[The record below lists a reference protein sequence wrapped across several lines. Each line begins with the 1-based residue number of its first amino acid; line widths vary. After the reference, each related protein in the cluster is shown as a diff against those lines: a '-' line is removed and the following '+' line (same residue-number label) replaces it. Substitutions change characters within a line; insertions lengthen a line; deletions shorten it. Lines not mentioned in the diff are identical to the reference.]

1 MSQRTGTANLPLH
14 GGRVPEWLR
23 QRMARLGRVIVE
35 AIALR
40 YGRDA
45 VLERLAHPFWF
56 QAFGAVMG
64 MDWHSSGITTSVV
77 GALKRGLGP
86 VEAELGLRVCGGRGR
101 HSRATPR
108 ELRAVG
114 ERTGLDGDALARTSR
129 LVAKVDSACL
139 QDGYQLYL
147 HAFVVADDGRWVVV
161 QQGLCDRR
169 REARRYHWRS
179 EGLRDF
185 VDAPHAAIDGRE
197 RGRIV
202 NLTDRRAAPSREAQL
217 RLVTHPDD
225 AFATYRRT
233 LRPHGPAQATL
244 PHLQLPA
251 HHDVR
256 PSDVH
261 MRRIHAAFRA
271 AAERAEDFPEL
282 LLTPGLGARTLRA
295 LALVAEVVHGAPH
308 RFSDPARF
316 SLAHG
321 GKDGHPFPVPLK
333 VYDETLHI
341 LKGAVHRAK
350 LGEADRLA
358 ALERL
363 DRESRRL
370 EAIVEGGES
379 LEALLARERR
389 ERHRWGGRSVFGPA
403 APPRATADAG
413 QAGDGRAGGAKKPT
427 AKRRPGGKTPSATT
441 EASADQLA
449 LPHTRRRTAR

>member
-1 MSQRTGTANLPLH
+1 MPVADEKSARAVRHLTAEGPLGDRGEPSRRGCPSELLLRRPAPRIGVGHASECARSSEGLAPGAPAAGNRRMSQRTGTANLPLH

-185 VDAPHAAIDGRE
+185 VDAPHAAIDAR
-197 RGRIV
+197 
-202 NLTDRRAAPSREAQL
+202 
-217 RLVTHPDD
+217 
-225 AFATYRRT
+225 
-233 LRPHGPAQATL
+233 
-244 PHLQLPA
+244 
-251 HHDVR
+251 
-256 PSDVH
+256 
-261 MRRIHAAFRA
+261 
-271 AAERAEDFPEL
+271 
-282 LLTPGLGARTLRA
+282 ARTSPSEAVCRQPLPGRA
-295 LALVAEVVHGAPH
+295 PVRRGVYKQTIASPSPAMLQTTAHALGIA
-308 RFSDPARF
+308 
-316 SLAHG
+316 
-321 GKDGHPFPVPLK
+321 
-333 VYDETLHI
+333 
-341 LKGAVHRAK
+341 
-350 LGEADRLA
+350 
-358 ALERL
+358 
-363 DRESRRL
+363 
-370 EAIVEGGES
+370 
-379 LEALLARERR
+379 
-389 ERHRWGGRSVFGPA
+389 GRSCPWRMAV
-403 APPRATADAG
+403 
-413 QAGDGRAGGAKKPT
+413 
-427 AKRRPGGKTPSATT
+427 
-441 EASADQLA
+441 
-449 LPHTRRRTAR
+449 